1 MRFFKAILPAVAVV
15 SVGLGFSSASLAS
28 TLDSAQGGVLVNR
41 GGGYVREATGAQLK
55 PGDLV
60 MVRPGGNAIVSYSGG
75 CFVSV
80 QVGSVYVVQPEN
92 YCQLAATDV
101 DITPYVV
108 GAGVIGGGIAAGV
121 LLSEGRSK
129 PASP

>member
-1 MRFFKAILPAVAVV
+1 MRFLKAVMPAVAAV
-15 SVGLGFSSASLAS
+15 SVGLGFSCATLAS
-28 TLDSAQGGVLVNR
+28 TLQSAQGGVLVNR
-41 GGGYVREATGAQLK
+41 GGGFVRVAGGEQLK

-60 MVRPGGNAIVSYSGG
+60 MVRPGGNAIVAYSGG
-75 CFVSV
+75 CFVNV
-80 QVGSVYVVQPEN
+80 QVGSVYTVQPEN
-92 YCQLAATDV
+92 YCQLAGADV

-121 LLSEGRSK
+121 LLSQGSST